1 MKNVGH
7 NFSGIIKNDKIMMIA
22 IQYVQM
28 PTSESMNKIVEKK
41 LNKLAKKYDW
51 LIRAQVHFKKENGVG
66 DVKICE
72 IELSAPGP
80 RIFARSSSNDF
91 EKSLAETIKELDGQ
105 LRKKKTIMQKH

>member
-1 MKNVGH
+1 MAINK
-7 NFSGIIKNDKIMMIA
+7 IDKIMMIT

-28 PTSESMNKIVEKK
+28 PTSESMNKIVEDK

-51 LIRAQVHFKKENGVG
+51 LIRAQVHFKKENGNG
-66 DVKICE
+66 DAKTCE

-80 RIFARSSSNDF
+80 RIFAKSSTNDF

>member
-51 LIRAQVHFKKENGVG
+51 LIRAQVHFKQENGFG